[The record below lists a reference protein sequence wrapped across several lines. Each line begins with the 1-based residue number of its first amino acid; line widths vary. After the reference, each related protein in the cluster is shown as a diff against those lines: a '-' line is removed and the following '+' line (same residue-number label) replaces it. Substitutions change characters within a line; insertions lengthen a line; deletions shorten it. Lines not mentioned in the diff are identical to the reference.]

1 MQVPGPQLE
10 SKDPVMGPWN
20 LFYNKTRGL
29 IQMEAKQ
36 TSLRAL
42 TGVGSEARQPG
53 FESQLCVLEQV
64 TCL

>member
-1 MQVPGPQLE
+1 
-10 SKDPVMGPWN
+10 MGPWN

-53 FESQLCVLEQV
+53 FESQLHYLPPV
-64 TCL
+64 